1 MSLYLVFKSIYLR
14 YPQQITDPSGF
25 VTGSMKKSN
34 MLRRLP
40 CCGLVISSFM
50 TYVTVA
56 GLIHSLA
63 WIPGIKNS
71 SCEKNGDK
79 KRPNCPC
86 LCLTSFNEYGWLG
99 PALSLPSIPVT
110 KLAWKI
116 NLSCVRSRENCAA
129 RDDPSYVTW
138 VTRYSYNSHIQL
150 RFCALHL
157 KIIHACRIVEQEFC
171 IDSEINPYKGCS
183 FHLVFK
189 FPQDKKNV

>member
-63 WIPGIKNS
+63 
-71 SCEKNGDK
+71 
-79 KRPNCPC
+79 
-86 LCLTSFNEYGWLG
+86 
-99 PALSLPSIPVT
+99 
-110 KLAWKI
+110 
-116 NLSCVRSRENCAA
+116 
-129 RDDPSYVTW
+129 
-138 VTRYSYNSHIQL
+138 
-150 RFCALHL
+150 
-157 KIIHACRIVEQEFC
+157 
-171 IDSEINPYKGCS
+171 
-183 FHLVFK
+183 
-189 FPQDKKNV
+189 

>member
-14 YPQQITDPSGF
+14 YLQEITDPSGF

-34 MLRRLP
+34 MLRRFP

-63 WIPGIKNS
+63 WIPGIINS
-71 SCEKNGDK
+71 SGEKNGDK
-79 KRPNCPC
+79 KRPNCAC

-116 NLSCVRSRENCAA
+116 DLSCAI
-129 RDDPSYVTW
+129 TW
-138 VTRYSYNSHIQL
+138 ELCSLRWSQLCNMSNTIQL
-150 RFCALHL
+150 QF
-157 KIIHACRIVEQEFC
+157 
-171 IDSEINPYKGCS
+171 PYPTS
-183 FHLVFK
+183 FLWT
-189 FPQDKKNV
+189 